1 MSSKALVA
9 FVVATAALCIG
20 KPLTIPAVI
29 PAFADD
35 APTDTAGGR
44 YTFNKV
50 ADGFLRLDTKTGDVT
65 LCGERAVGWAC
76 QMVPEDRAVLENEI
90 ARLRSDNA
98 ALKQD
103 LLSRGLPLPP
113 GVMPEP
119 QDARSNDIT
128 IRLPNNADLDR
139 AVTYLGQMWQRF
151 VDAVARAQKEIQNR
165 S

>member
-1 MSSKALVA
+1 MSNKALV
-9 FVVATAALCIG
+9 VAIAALC
-20 KPLTIPAVI
+20 LCVPALSPGLI
-29 PAFADD
+29 AALADE
-35 APTDTAGGR
+35 ASPDTAGGR

-50 ADGFLRLDTKTGDVT
+50 ADGFMRLDTKTGEVA
-65 LCGERAVGWAC
+65 LYGERTVGWAC

-103 LLSRGLPLPP
+103 LLSRGLPLPR

-139 AVTYLGQMWQRF
+139 AVTYLGRMWQRF
-151 VDAVARAQKEIQNR
+151 VDAVARAQKEMLNR